1 MGSESR
7 AATPVEGRDQTVSS
21 SALRHERFDPD
32 QLLSADRGRL
42 IARWRALEDA
52 KATSDDPRR
61 LAFNAEVAASRAA
74 REARA
79 ANIPAITLD
88 ESLPITGDAERI
100 IEAIRRHPV
109 VVVAGETGSG
119 KTTQLPKLCLAAGR
133 GAGGLIG
140 CTQPRRIAARS
151 VARRV
156 AAELATPIGGLVGWQ
171 VRFTE
176 EVGPNALIK
185 FMTDGILL
193 AETQTD
199 RWLSR
204 YDTLIIDEA
213 HERSLNIDL
222 LLGYLKQLLERRRD
236 LKVVVTSATI
246 DTARF
251 ARFFGDAPVIAV
263 EGRSYPVEVR
273 WRPPVVERGATTD
286 LTSQIVATV
295 DEISASDPLGDVLV
309 FLPGER
315 EIRDVHLALERRKLR
330 ATEVLSLYARLSARD
345 QDRVFNPGPGRRIVL
360 ATNVAETSLTVPRIR
375 HVIDPGLA
383 RVNRWSHRHKVQRLH
398 VEPVSQAS
406 ADQRKGRCGRIASGT
421 CWRLYDEADYAARP
435 RYTDPELKRS
445 SLAGVILRLLAL
457 GLGPVEAF
465 PFLDPPD
472 ERAIAD
478 GYQQLLDLAAIE
490 VQGRRE
496 GAALTH
502 DVPAHASDGARRRPR
517 RGRGREAGQLR
528 LTAIGRRMARLP
540 IDVKLARMLVEA
552 EALGSLREAVVIAA
566 FLSIQ
571 DPRERPAEVR
581 ALADTAH
588 AHYHDPASDFVGVL
602 RLWDDYRAAHED
614 LTQSKL
620 RDWCQQRFLSFMRM
634 REWRE
639 LHRQLL
645 LLFDEIGWSLGA
657 EDPVDPSERSTR
669 GPHRGETGTQQ
680 PPRLSRGRYEAMH
693 RALVSGF
700 PDQVA
705 RRDEKGQYVGTRSRR
720 YLVFPGSGIAKKP
733 PAWMLSATLLDT
745 QRLYGLTNAAV
756 EPDWIETQCAHLV
769 RRTHFDPHWSRA
781 QGRVLGHERVTLLGL
796 TLVERRR
803 VAFERIDPVAARAVF
818 IREALVPGEIDCR
831 AGFVRRNAETL
842 ERARTEE
849 DKRRRRGLLRDD
861 EDLTAWLDA
870 RIPAGI
876 ANTVALDAWY
886 KTLDADRRRDLE
898 WTLEDLLRAE
908 AVPERAFPASLRVG
922 RHKLALTYRFDPADP
937 DDGVTVV
944 VPLELLNALP
954 AQRLGWLV
962 PGFLAEKVTELIR
975 NLPKPLRRHLV
986 PAPDFARAFVDASR
1000 ALEASDED
1008 LARQP
1013 LAASLA
1019 AHFERM
1025 AGVAFPVELWD
1036 DAALP
1041 KHLRFNVRLLDER
1054 GQVLATSR
1062 DLAALKAEHGARARA
1077 EFARATA
1084 SDLAREDVARWD
1096 FGDLPATIAT
1106 DTGLA
1111 AFPALVDTGE
1121 RAAIRVF
1128 EDEAAARA
1136 AHGSG
1141 VLRLLRLAL
1150 ADKVR
1155 QATKQ
1160 LPLSPKAAIAWT
1172 AIGSPEA
1179 LRADLVHAA
1188 LSELARGR
1196 VDAVRRTSEFES
1208 LVADLGRRLYAA
1220 AVERLKPVEAT
1231 LVAYAAL
1238 APKLTPALM
1247 GFARANYDDLK
1258 AQLSAL
1264 VHEGFARELSGER
1277 LGDLPRYLEAM
1288 DKRLAKLLLDPRRD
1302 QARMLEVREFED
1314 WLARLQPRV
1323 DTDAARAEWTR
1334 IRWLIEEFRVQ
1345 LYAQDLKTR
1354 EPVSEKR
1361 LRRMLSDLEASL
1373 ATG

>member
-1 MGSESR
+1 MGPDPR
-7 AATPVEGRDQTVSS
+7 APGPPIAP
-21 SALRHERFDPD
+21 ALPPAAHPPQHRLDAD
-32 QLLSADRGRL
+32 QLLAADRGRL
-42 IARWRALEDA
+42 IARWRSLESA
-52 KATSDDPRR
+52 KVPADDPRR
-61 LAFNAEVAASRAA
+61 IALAAAIDASRAA
-74 REARA
+74 RAVRA
-79 ANIPAITLD
+79 ASVPPITLD
-88 ESLPITGDAERI
+88 ESLPIAREAERI
-100 IEAIRRHPV
+100 VDAIRRHPV

-133 GAGGLIG
+133 GAAGLIG

-156 AAELATPIGGLVGWQ
+156 AEELGTPIGGLVGWQ
-171 VRFTE
+171 VRFTD
-176 EVGPNALIK
+176 EVGPNGLIK

-204 YDTLIIDEA
+204 YDTLIVDEA

-251 ARFFGDAPVIAV
+251 ARFFGDAPVIEV
-263 EGRSYPVEVR
+263 EGRSHPVDVR
-273 WRPPVVERGATTD
+273 WRPPSVERGTTSD
-286 LTSQIVATV
+286 LPTQIVATV
-295 DEISASDPLGDVLV
+295 EEITANDPLGDVLV

-330 ATEVLSLYARLSARD
+330 ATDVLPLYARLSAKD

-375 HVIDPGLA
+375 HVIDPGMA

-398 VEPVSQAS
+398 VEPISQAS

-421 CWRLYDEADYAARP
+421 CWRLYDEADYASRP

-457 GLGPVEAF
+457 GMGPVEAF

-478 GYQQLLDLAAIE
+478 GYQQLLDLGAIRVE
-490 VQGRRE
+490 
-496 GAALTH
+496 
-502 DVPAHASDGARRRPR
+502 HASTDGGIPATGTHP
-517 RGRGREAGQLR
+517 GEVATAERGRERGKRKAGQLR
-528 LTAIGRRMARLP
+528 LTEIGRRMARLP
-540 IDVKLARMLVEA
+540 IDVKLARMLIEA
-552 EALGSLREAVVIAA
+552 ERLGCLREASVVAA

-581 ALADTAH
+581 ALADAAH

-602 RLWDDYRAAHED
+602 RLWDDYRLAHED

-620 RDWCQQRFLSFMRM
+620 RDWCQQRFLSFVRM

-645 LLFDEIGWSLGA
+645 LLFAELIWSLGT
-657 EDPVDPSERSTR
+657 EDRVDADTTPDTR
-669 GPHRGETGTQQ
+669 QPRRGESGAQL
-680 PPRLSRGRYEAMH
+680 PPRLSRGRYEALH

-705 RRDEKGQYVGTRSRR
+705 RRDEKGQYVGTRTRR
-720 YLVFPGSGIAKKP
+720 YQVFPGSALAKKP
-733 PAWMLSATLLDT
+733 PLWLLSATLLDT
-745 QRLYGLTNAAV
+745 QRLYGLTNALV
-756 EPDWIETQCAHLV
+756 EPEWIEQQCAHLV

-803 VAFERIDPVAARAVF
+803 VAYERIDPPASRAVF

-831 AGFVRRNAETL
+831 AAFVRRNVETL
-842 ERARTEE
+842 EQARTEE

-861 EDLTAWLDA
+861 DDLANWLDS
-870 RIPAGI
+870 RIPPGI
-876 ANTVALDAWY
+876 ANAVALDAWY
-886 KTLDADRRRDLE
+886 KTLDSERRRDLE
-898 WTLEDLLRAE
+898 WTLDDLLRAE
-908 AVPERAFPASLRVG
+908 AVPERAFPTTLRIG
-922 RHKLALTYRFDPADP
+922 RHRLALEYRFDPSDP
-937 DDGVTVV
+937 NDGVTVV

-954 AQRLGWLV
+954 AYRLGWLV
-962 PGFLAEKVTELIR
+962 PGFLAEKITELIR
-975 NLPKPLRRHLV
+975 HLPKPLRRHLV

-1008 LARQP
+1008 LSRQP

-1025 AGVAFPVELWD
+1025 VGVAFAPELWD
-1036 DAALP
+1036 DSALP
-1041 KHLRFNVRLLDER
+1041 PHLRFNVRLLDER

-1084 SDLAREDVARWD
+1084 SDLARESLTRWD

-1111 AFPALVDTGE
+1111 AYPALVDTGE

-1128 EDEAAARA
+1128 EDEAAARD
-1136 AHGSG
+1136 AHGKG
-1141 VLRLLRLAL
+1141 VLRLLRIAL
-1150 ADKVR
+1150 ADRIR
-1155 QATKQ
+1155 QASKQ

-1179 LRADLVHAA
+1179 LRSDLVGAA
-1188 LSELARGR
+1188 LAELAAPR
-1196 VDAVRRTSEFES
+1196 VTTLRRAAEFEA
-1208 LVADLGRRLYAA
+1208 LVADLGRRLFAA
-1220 AVERLKPVEAT
+1220 AVERLKPVEAA
-1231 LVAYAAL
+1231 LVAYAGL

-1258 AQLSAL
+1258 AQLAAL
-1264 VHEGFARELSGER
+1264 VHPGFARELDTDR
-1277 LGDLPRYLEAM
+1277 LADLPRFLDAM

-1314 WLARLQPRV
+1314 WLGRLTPRLAS
-1323 DTDAARAEWTR
+1323 DSERAEWTR

-1345 LYAQDLKTR
+1345 LWAQELKTR
-1354 EPVSEKR
+1354 EPVSQKR
-1361 LRRMLSDLEASL
+1361 LRRMLSDLEAGL
-1373 ATG
+1373 PPA

>member
-1 MGSESR
+1 MGSDSC
-7 AATPVEGRDQTVSS
+7 ALGPPVATPAAPATSS
-21 SALRHERFDPD
+21 TFDAD
-32 QLLSADRGRL
+32 LVLSADRGRL
-42 IARWRALEDA
+42 IARWRALEAA
-52 KATSDDPRR
+52 KAPADDPRR
-61 LAFNAEVAASRAA
+61 LAFEAEVAASRAA

-79 ANIPAITLD
+79 ASIPPVTLD
-88 ESLPITGDAERI
+88 QSLPIAREADRI
-100 IEAIRRHPV
+100 VEAIRRHPV

-133 GAGGLIG
+133 GVAGMIG

-156 AAELATPIGGLVGWQ
+156 AQELGTPLGGLVGWQ

-176 EVGPNALIK
+176 AVGPNTLVK

-199 RWLSR
+199 RWLAR

-222 LLGYLKQLLERRRD
+222 LLGYVKQLLARRRD
-236 LKVVVTSATI
+236 LKLVVTSATI

-273 WRPPVVERGATTD
+273 WRPPMPERGASPD
-286 LTSQIVATV
+286 LASQIVATV
-295 DEISASDPLGDVLV
+295 DEITATDPLGDVLV

-315 EIRDVHLALERRKLR
+315 EIRDVHLALERRALR
-330 ATEVLSLYARLSARD
+330 ATEVLPLYARLSARD

-406 ADQRKGRCGRIASGT
+406 ADQRKGRCGRVASGI

-445 SLAGVILRLLAL
+445 SLAGVILRLLSL
-457 GLGPVEAF
+457 GMGPIEGF
-465 PFLDPPD
+465 PLIDPPE
-472 ERAIAD
+472 ERAIRD
-478 GYQQLLDLAAIE
+478 GYQQLLDLGAIHVE
-490 VQGRRE
+490 SPRHDDAEAGGGAPGRR
-496 GAALTH
+496 
-502 DVPAHASDGARRRPR
+502 RRA
-517 RGRGREAGQLR
+517 RGREAGQLR
-528 LTAIGRRMARLP
+528 LTEIGRRMARLP
-540 IDVKLARMLVEA
+540 IDVKLARVLVEA
-552 EALGSLREAVVIAA
+552 ERLGCLREASVIAA

-571 DPRERPAEVR
+571 DPRERPAEAR
-581 ALADTAH
+581 ALADSAH

-645 LLFDEIGWSLGA
+645 VLFDELGWALGDEDRIEPTDA
-657 EDPVDPSERSTR
+657 EPRAPR
-669 GPHRGETGTQQ
+669 RGEDAAGV
-680 PPRLSRGRYEAMH
+680 PPRLSRRRYEALH
-693 RALVSGF
+693 RALISGF

-705 RRDEKGQYVGTRSRR
+705 RRDERGQYVGTRGRR
-720 YLVFPGSGIAKKP
+720 YLVFPGSSLAKKP

-756 EPDWIETQCAHLV
+756 EPEWIEQQCAHLV

-831 AGFVRRNAETL
+831 AAFVQRNRETL
-842 ERARTEE
+842 DRARGEE

-861 EDLTAWLDA
+861 EELAAWLDA
-870 RIPAGI
+870 RIPPGI
-876 ANTVALDAWY
+876 ASAVALDAWY
-886 KTLDADRRRDLE
+886 KTLDAERRRDLE
-898 WTLEDLLRAE
+898 WTLEDLLRVE
-908 AVPERAFPASLRVG
+908 AVPERAFPTALRVG
-922 RHKLALTYRFDPADP
+922 RHRLALEYRFDPADP

-954 AQRLGWLV
+954 AHRLGWLV
-962 PGFLAEKVTELIR
+962 PGLLVEKVTELIR
-975 NLPKPLRRHLV
+975 ALPKPLRRHLV
-986 PAPDFARAFVDASR
+986 PAPDFARAFVEASR
-1000 ALEASDED
+1000 AFEASDED

-1013 LAASLA
+1013 LAESLA

-1025 AGVAFPVELWD
+1025 TGVAYPPEAFD
-1036 DAALP
+1036 DRALP

-1054 GQVLATSR
+1054 GRPLASSR
-1062 DLAALKAEHGARARA
+1062 DLAALKAEFGARARA

-1084 SDLAREDVARWD
+1084 SDLAREGVARWD
-1096 FGDLPATIAT
+1096 FGDLPDTIAT

-1111 AFPALVDTGE
+1111 AYPALVDTGE
-1121 RAAIRVF
+1121 RVAIRVF
-1128 EDEAAARA
+1128 EDAGEARA
-1136 AHGSG
+1136 AHGGG
-1141 VLRLLRLAL
+1141 VLRLARLAL
-1150 ADKVR
+1150 ADKRR
-1155 QATKQ
+1155 QAARQ

-1172 AIGSPEA
+1172 AIGSPDA
-1179 LRADLVHAA
+1179 LRADLVEAA
-1188 LSELARGR
+1188 LDELARDR
-1196 VDAVRRTSEFES
+1196 VGGIRTAAAFDAW
-1208 LVADLGRRLYAA
+1208 VADLGRRLFAA
-1220 AVERLKPVEAT
+1220 AVERLAPVEAT

-1238 APKLTPALM
+1238 APKLTPELM

-1258 AQLSAL
+1258 AQLARL
-1264 VHEGFARELSGER
+1264 VRPGFARAPRDR
-1277 LGDLPRYLEAM
+1277 LADLPRYLKAMEA
-1288 DKRLAKLLLDPRRD
+1288 RLVRLRLDPRKD

-1314 WLARLQPRV
+1314 WLARLEPRL
-1323 DTDAARAEWTR
+1323 DSDADRAEWTR

-1345 LYAQDLKTR
+1345 TFAQELKTR

-1361 LRRMLSDLEASL
+1361 LRRLLSDLEARL
-1373 ATG
+1373 AGT

>member
-1 MGSESR
+1 MGSDPPASGPASVR
-7 AATPVEGRDQTVSS
+7 AGP
-21 SALRHERFDPD
+21 ERFDAD
-32 QLLSADRGRL
+32 LVLSADRGRL
-42 IARWRALEDA
+42 IARWRALEA
-52 KATSDDPRR
+52 ARTPPDDPRR
-61 LAFNAEVAASRAA
+61 LAFDAEVAASRAA

-79 ANIPAITLD
+79 GSIPPITLD
-88 ESLPITGDAERI
+88 ESLPIAREADRI
-100 IEAIRRHPV
+100 VEAIRRDPV

-133 GAGGLIG
+133 GTAGWIG

-156 AAELATPIGGLVGWQ
+156 AQELATPIGGLVGWQ

-176 EVGPNALIK
+176 EVGPNALVK

-236 LKVVVTSATI
+236 LRLVVTSATI

-251 ARFFGDAPVIAV
+251 ARFFGDAPVIEV

-273 WRPPVVERGATTD
+273 WRPPAPERGAAPD
-286 LTSQIVATV
+286 LASQIVATV
-295 DEISASDPLGDVLV
+295 DEIGAIDPLGDVLV

-315 EIRDVHLALERRKLR
+315 EIRDVHLALERRRLR
-330 ATEVLSLYARLSARD
+330 ATEVLPLYARLSARD

-398 VEPVSQAS
+398 VEPISQAS

-445 SLAGVILRLLAL
+445 SLAGVILRLLSL
-457 GLGPVEAF
+457 GMGPVEAF

-472 ERAIAD
+472 ERAIRD

-490 VQGRRE
+490 VEAPRE
-496 GAALTH
+496 ASASRTDEAAE
-502 DVPAHASDGARRRPR
+502 AAPR
-517 RGRGREAGQLR
+517 SRGRDRGGRDRKAGQLR
-528 LTAIGRRMARLP
+528 LTGIGRRMARLP
-540 IDVKLARMLVEA
+540 IDVKLARVLVEA
-552 EALGSLREAVVIAA
+552 ERLGCLREACVIAA

-571 DPRERPAEVR
+571 DPRERPAEAR
-581 ALADTAH
+581 ALADSAH

-602 RLWDDYRAAHED
+602 RLWDDYRAAHEE

-645 LLFDEIGWSLGA
+645 VLFDELGWALGA
-657 EDPVDPSERSTR
+657 EDRIEPAEADSR
-669 GPHRGETGTQQ
+669 GPRRGEAAAGI
-680 PPRLSRGRYEAMH
+680 PPRLSRRRYEALH
-693 RALVSGF
+693 RALISGF

-705 RRDEKGQYVGTRSRR
+705 RRDEKGQYVGTRGRR
-720 YLVFPGSGIAKKP
+720 YLVFPGSGLAKKP
-733 PAWMLSATLLDT
+733 PAWLLSATLLDT

-756 EPDWIETQCAHLV
+756 EPEWIEQQCAHLV
-769 RRTHFDPHWSRA
+769 RHAHFDPHWSRA

-803 VAFERIDPVAARAVF
+803 VAYERIDPVAARAVF
-818 IREALVPGEIDCR
+818 LREALVPGEIDCR
-831 AGFVRRNAETL
+831 AAFVHRNRETL
-842 ERARTEE
+842 ERARAEE
-849 DKRRRRGLLRDD
+849 DKRRRKGLLRDD
-861 EDLTAWLDA
+861 EELAAWIDA
-870 RIPAGI
+870 RIPPGI
-876 ANTVALDAWY
+876 ANAVALDAWY
-886 KTLDADRRRDLE
+886 KTLDAERRRDLE
-898 WTLEDLLRAE
+898 WTLDDLLRVE
-908 AVPERAFPASLRVG
+908 AVPERAFPTALRVG
-922 RHKLALTYRFDPADP
+922 RHRLALEYRFDPTDP
-937 DDGVTVV
+937 DDGVTVI

-954 AQRLGWLV
+954 VHRLGWLV
-962 PGFLAEKVTELIR
+962 PGLLVEKVTELIR
-975 NLPKPLRRHLV
+975 ALPKPLRRHLV

-1000 ALEASDED
+1000 AFEASDED

-1013 LAASLA
+1013 LADSLA

-1025 AGVAFPVELWD
+1025 TGVAYPPEDFDERE
-1036 DAALP
+1036 LP

-1054 GQVLATSR
+1054 GQPLASSR
-1062 DLAALKAEHGARARA
+1062 DLAALKAEYGARARA

-1096 FGDLPATIAT
+1096 FGDLPETIAT

-1111 AFPALVDTGE
+1111 AYPALVDTGE

-1128 EDEAAARA
+1128 EDAGEARA
-1136 AHGSG
+1136 AHGGG
-1141 VLRLLRLAL
+1141 VLRLVRLAL
-1150 ADKVR
+1150 ADKAR
-1155 QATKQ
+1155 QAARQ

-1179 LRADLVHAA
+1179 LRADLVEAA
-1188 LSELARGR
+1188 LDELARDR
-1196 VDAVRRTSEFES
+1196 VGAVRSAAAFEA
-1208 LVADLGRRLYAA
+1208 LVADLGRSLFAA
-1220 AVERLKPVEAT
+1220 AVERLAPVEAT
-1231 LVAYAAL
+1231 LVAYATL
-1238 APKLTPALM
+1238 APKLTPELM

-1258 AQLSAL
+1258 AQLGGL
-1264 VHEGFARELSGER
+1264 VHPGFARAPRDR
-1277 LGDLPRYLEAM
+1277 LADLPRYLKAM
-1288 DKRLAKLLLDPRRD
+1288 EVRLVRLRLDPRRD

-1314 WLARLQPRV
+1314 WLARLEPRLAS
-1323 DTDAARAEWTR
+1323 DADRAEWTR

-1345 LYAQDLKTR
+1345 TFAQELKTR

-1361 LRRMLSDLEASL
+1361 LRRMLSDLEAGLHPIETAHSVRN
-1373 ATG
+1373 